1 MAQLLGSTE
10 LSPGCLYSPLVPQG
24 TINVQWAPAPLAEGP
39 GEITEVRLHPPMFQ
53 NQILTTHHHPSSLL
67 VPVALRVPVERG
79 EHDGEDPGSVVTYQ
93 AHDVLVV
100 PVIESALR
108 HLVGTVGLRGGM
120 QFTMPRLSVFW
131 EAGAGMFCAWVSP
144 GNGGWRRTWQAGGRV
159 APSLC

>member
-100 PVIESALR
+100 PVIERPLGHLR
-108 HLVGTVGLRGGM
+108 
-120 QFTMPRLSVFW
+120 
-131 EAGAGMFCAWVSP
+131 E
-144 GNGGWRRTWQAGGRV
+144 RRARCSWGD
-159 APSLC
+159 